1 MSVLTIGVL
10 LGLPVRLLLCVLD
23 AGSALMH
30 RVRFVLIA
38 TPAGPP
44 VLGDGGLGGRVG
56 VAHAASVV
64 TWRCVPVR

>member
-1 MSVLTIGVL
+1 VSVLTIGVL

-44 VLGDGGLGGRVG
+44 VLGDVGLGGRGG
-56 VAHAASVV
+56 VLRAAGVV
-64 TWRCVPVR
+64 SLQCVPVR